1 LGYFNGELRFWLGWA
16 QEVSGEHEAALESWQ
31 KARGELE
38 HFLKE
43 QPENYSLMADLALT
57 TIGLGDKTTALA
69 LSERGIAGVPID
81 KDAVDGPG
89 RIEVFARV
97 TALAGEPDRAI
108 AALRKLFSVA
118 YQGPLAGRTPLT
130 PALLRSDPMFDS
142 LRNDP
147 RFQELAVSSMP
158 KAADK

>member
-1 LGYFNGELRFWLGWA
+1 M
-16 QEVSGEHEAALESWQ
+16 ESWQ
-31 KARGELE
+31 KARSELE

-57 TIGLGDKTTALA
+57 TMCLGDRAVALG
-69 LSERGIAGVPID
+69 LSEQAMNAVPIE
-81 KDAVDGPG
+81 KDPVDGPG
-89 RIEVFARV
+89 RMEVFARV
-97 TALAGEPDRAI
+97 TALAGESDRAM

-142 LRNDP
+142 LRNNP
-147 RFQELAVSSMP
+147 RFQELAVSTS
-158 KAADK
+158 KANDEP